1 VSEPRDREDI
11 VRRDSDRQT
20 HDRLESIERELRE
33 MRAVLVTLARVEE
46 RMANYAAADARLEA
60 QMATLFARVGSLEN
74 ATAQSSKTL
83 SLVERGW
90 WIAFAAVVAF
100 FAKRWG

>member
-1 VSEPRDREDI
+1 MTERHVDDRRE
-11 VRRDSDRQT
+11 SDKQMYT
-20 HDRLESIERELRE
+20 RLESIERELRE

-60 QMATLFARVGSLEN
+60 QMATLFARIGSLEN
-74 ATAQSSKTL
+74 SSAQSGKTL
-83 SLVERGW
+83 SLFERGW

-100 FAKRWG
+100 IAKKFG